1 MTDLLTGPNT
11 QASKSRRAQSVWTS
25 PIVGA
30 ALGVLAVI
38 GVWAAVA
45 PLHRLIP
52 SPVGAFGSL
61 GRSWV
66 AGSLQ
71 GHLIW
76 TLTITVQGF
85 LLAAAIGVTA
95 GLVIGLNPAVKA
107 VLGDMLYAVSS
118 VPKLVLFPI
127 LLVLF
132 GLGWVPETLF
142 VALSGVFLITIQVMT
157 GCGDIQTIHRRV
169 GQVFRARGD
178 QVLLMIYLP
187 AIAPSLVAGLRL
199 GFSMGLVHA
208 ILAEMAIGSD
218 GIGHLIW
225 TSYRNLDM
233 GLLYGLVF
241 VVSVFAI
248 IINLLFYYVE
258 KRLRGGAVHLM

>member
-1 MTDLLTGPNT
+1 MTDLLTPPSA
-11 QASKSRRAQSVWTS
+11 QISKRQRAQRLSTS
-25 PIVGA
+25 PIIGA
-30 ALGVLAVI
+30 ALGVLVVI
-38 GVWAAVA
+38 GVWSAVA

-52 SPVGAFGSL
+52 GPAEAFGSL
-61 GRSWV
+61 GRSWTTV
-66 AGSLQ
+66 SLQ
-71 GHLIW
+71 SHLIW

-85 LLAAAIGVTA
+85 LLAATIGVTA
-95 GLVIGLNPAVKA
+95 GLVIGLNPAIKA
-107 VLGDMLYAVSS
+107 VLGDMVYAVSS

-178 QVLLMIYLP
+178 QVLFKIYLP

-225 TSYRNLDM
+225 TSYRNLDT

-248 IINLLFYYVE
+248 MINLLFYYVE
-258 KRLRGGAVHLM
+258 KRLRGGAVHLI